1 MTDSSQETPA
11 QKNRESSKKILMR
24 YLDLGSLSA
33 ENKMLRSLLYDEITG
48 LPTLSLFL
56 DEITFTLKT
65 KGQVGILYLD
75 IERSA
80 KIQEAFGYQVFDQ
93 TLNIVS
99 RVLDKL
105 RGTCIRKED
114 TVAAVMKC
122 GNAFVVLL
130 SPPRK
135 QKQIKPEDLLNIR
148 KRLVKTLRSEV
159 KKQLDPNVYRRFYCR
174 CGTALIESKPGLS
187 IEHLVFNAVE
197 RARENASDKEL
208 EHRELK
214 LAELR
219 QAIELDQI
227 TTVFQP
233 VVHLDSKKVIAYEAF
248 SRGPKGIEDPET
260 LFKIAHDGDCVWKLD
275 QACREKAFMSANG
288 LPTDFLFINIYPHA
302 IGDPELKNIGDS
314 LALAQSK
321 LGPEQLIFDVSE
333 QSMVDD
339 FELFPTMLHY
349 LKTIGFKIC
358 IDDAGSGYYGGL
370 ELMARAKPDFV
381 KIDIHLIRNI
391 DSDEIRQD
399 LCETIVKFANKAGA
413 FVSAEGI
420 ETVDE
425 LRKLQDIGVQFGQG
439 YLFAEP
445 AAPFPK
451 LKRIRAKKSTNN

>member
-1 MTDSSQETPA
+1 MADTSQETPA
-11 QKNRESSKKILMR
+11 QRNRESSSKKILMR

-33 ENKMLRSLLYDEITG
+33 ENKMLRSLLYDETTG

-56 DEITFTLKT
+56 QDISLMLKNN
-65 KGQVGILYLD
+65 GHVGILYLD
-75 IERSA
+75 IERAA

-93 TLNIVS
+93 TMNVVS
-99 RVLDKL
+99 RVMNKL

-114 TVAAVMKC
+114 TVAAVMKS
-122 GNAFVVLL
+122 GNAFIVIL

-135 QKQIKPEDLLNIR
+135 QKQIKPDDLLAIR
-148 KRLVKTLRSEV
+148 KRLVKTLRAEV
-159 KKQLDPNVYRRFYCR
+159 KKLLDPNVYKRFYCR
-174 CGTALIESKPGLS
+174 CGGAIIENKPGLS
-187 IEHLVFNAVE
+187 IEHKVFNAVE
-197 RARENASDKEL
+197 RARESANDKESA
-208 EHRELK
+208 HKELK

-219 QAIELDQI
+219 QAIDLDQI
-227 TTVFQP
+227 KTVFQP
-233 VVHLDSKKVIAYEAF
+233 VVHLNTKKVIAYEAF

-260 LFKIAHDGDCVWKLD
+260 LFKIACDGDCVWKLD
-275 QACREKAFMSANG
+275 QTCREKAFMAAKG
-288 LPTDFLFINIYPHA
+288 LPADFLFINIFPHA

-314 LALAQSK
+314 LSLAQSK

-333 QSMVDD
+333 QSMVED

-349 LKTIGFKIC
+349 LKTIGFKVC

-381 KIDIHLIRNI
+381 KIDIHLIRDI
-391 DSDEIRQD
+391 DSDEIKQD
-399 LCETIVKFANKAGA
+399 LVETIVKFANKAGA

-425 LRKLQDIGVQFGQG
+425 LKKLKDIGVQFGQG

-445 AAPFPK
+445 ASPFPK
-451 LKRIRAKKSTNN
+451 LKRLRAKKTS